1 MPASMVM
8 TSQTSHPRTLLVSA
22 LLISIQ
28 IEILTFDVDRMPTV
42 SAAQALQELDS
53 PATTLISTSLTNLD
67 LVLQNKYGQKDAE
80 GGISRGHVTEV
91 YGPPG
96 VGKTAFG

>member
-1 MPASMVM
+1 
-8 TSQTSHPRTLLVSA
+8 
-22 LLISIQ
+22 
-28 IEILTFDVDRMPTV
+28 MPTV

-53 PATTLISTSLTNLD
+53 PANTLISTGLTNLD
-67 LVLQNKYGQKDAE
+67 LVLQNRYKKDDAE
-80 GGISRGHVTEV
+80 GGILRGHVTEV